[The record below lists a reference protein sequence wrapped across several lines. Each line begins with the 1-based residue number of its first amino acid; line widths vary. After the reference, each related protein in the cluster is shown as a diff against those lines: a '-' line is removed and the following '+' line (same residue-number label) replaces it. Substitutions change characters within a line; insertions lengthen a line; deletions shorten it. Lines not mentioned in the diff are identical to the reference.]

1 MEFSENGT
9 GNDEVKTLNA
19 WDKAEVIS
27 RVDDN
32 NNENPSVNSGGN
44 SGGNNSSGNVTYSP
58 VSTFEY
64 RDLGKVI
71 EITKYIGND
80 EVVSIP
86 SGIDG
91 KRF

>member
-32 NNENPSVNSGGN
+32 NNEKPSVNSGGN
-44 SGGNNSSGNVTYSP
+44 SGGNN
-58 VSTFEY
+58 
-64 RDLGKVI
+64 
-71 EITKYIGND
+71 
-80 EVVSIP
+80 
-86 SGIDG
+86 
-91 KRF
+91 